1 MYNLKMLHR
10 ETFFLR
16 AELLIKGKYGHHKVI
31 KEKEGRGNQES
42 GATDRTARAGKVGI
56 PVKIPPGAGKAGRN
70 GWLLTDVSSHLPR
83 EGSL

>member
-1 MYNLKMLHR
+1 MYNLKMLHW

-31 KEKEGRGNQES
+31 KEKEGRGNQAS

-70 GWLLTDVSSHLPR
+70 RWLLTDVSSHLPR